1 MKYLL
6 DTNVL
11 RELGKTSPH
20 KNVAGWLKSVDD
32 GDLAISAL
40 TVREIVKGIA
50 KLREAKPE
58 TAVALEAAV
67 TAVFDAFVGRIL
79 PIDRAVAATWG
90 EALAAREKHVDDAG
104 LAATARVHGLI
115 VVTRNARDFDG
126 RGVTL
131 LDPFKVMRRSR
142 I

>member
-20 KNVAGWLKSVDD
+20 ENVVAWLKSVDD

-40 TVREIVKGIA
+40 TVREIAKGIA
-50 KLREAKPE
+50 RLRKTKPE
-58 TAVALEAAV
+58 TAVALQSAV
-67 TAVFDAFVGRIL
+67 TAIFDAFVGRIL
-79 PIDRAVAATWG
+79 PIDRAVAAAWG
-90 EALAAREKHVDDAG
+90 EALAASEKHVDDAG

-115 VVTRNARDFDG
+115 VVTE
-126 RGVTL
+126 T
-131 LDPFKVMRRSR
+131 SR
-142 I
+142 ISMAAV